1 MRIALASLLCLAL
14 ASPAAAEE
22 FAPLSM
28 GEARDIAR
36 DAGVAEIEEIEVDD
50 GVWEIDGRDRD
61 GNDVEIEI
69 DRITGEIVKAR
80 RD

>member
-1 MRIALASLLCLAL
+1 MRIALAFLLCLAL

-22 FAPLSM
+22 VEPVTM
-28 GEARDIAR
+28 GEARDIAH
-36 DAGVAEIEEIEVDD
+36 DAGVAEIDEIELDD
-50 GVWEIDGRDRD
+50 GVWEIDGRDRK

-69 DRITGEIVKAR
+69 DRITGEIVKAK